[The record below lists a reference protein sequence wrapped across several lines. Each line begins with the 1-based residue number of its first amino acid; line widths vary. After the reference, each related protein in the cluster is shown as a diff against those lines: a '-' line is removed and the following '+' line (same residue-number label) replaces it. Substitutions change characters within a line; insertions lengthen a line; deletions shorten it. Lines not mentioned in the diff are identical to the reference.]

1 MRLTLV
7 NGVYTRIT
15 GNECCEPSHLKV
27 FIDMFERKIII
38 RYL

>member
-7 NGVYTRIT
+7 NRVYVRIT

-27 FIDMFERKIII
+27 FINTTK
-38 RYL
+38 